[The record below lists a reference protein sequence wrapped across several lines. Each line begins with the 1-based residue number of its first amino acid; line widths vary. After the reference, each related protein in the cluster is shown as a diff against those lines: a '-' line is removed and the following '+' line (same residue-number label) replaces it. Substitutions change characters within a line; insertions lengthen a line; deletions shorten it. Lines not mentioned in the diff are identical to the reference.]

1 MSDQIEVM
9 EVSRLRPK
17 EATRP
22 QPIERPV
29 GDLSESDFRR
39 RPSPVDRFESYRLHR
54 ITFLLMVVL
63 PTLVASLY
71 FGLLASDQYA
81 AEVRFGVRQTQEPN
95 VSDDVLAMM
104 AKGLAVG
111 TTGREPYLVASY
123 VRSRNL
129 PEDLDRLIG
138 LRDMY
143 SRPVADWFARFNP
156 QGSSEKLWSYWRK
169 MVIVNTDRLSGLVTV
184 RALAFTPDDAV
195 TIVRAIRINAEH
207 IVDQTSQR
215 IRADALRLAEEELA
229 RARQRYVDSL
239 LALRRVREGAQTVDP
254 ETAIEDTAKTLTE
267 AMRQKLA
274 LQRDLAFNMKVLSS
288 SAPQIQVLNQ
298 RIRAVDEQIA
308 ALNRSL
314 TSRDEADRTA
324 ADVISRFEERE
335 LARRFSEKLMEI
347 SQTAYERARVEEARQ
362 HMYLT
367 TFVEPIKP
375 DLAEYPKRARTIGF
389 VAVLA
394 LVVWVITLILTAA
407 VKDHKLVSSGYTG

>member
-1 MSDQIEVM
+1 MSDQIEVI

-29 GDLSESDFRR
+29 GDLSESDYRR

-63 PTLVASLY
+63 PTLAACLY
-71 FGLLASDQYA
+71 YGLWASDQYA
-81 AEVRFGVRQTQEPN
+81 AEVRFGVRQTQQPN
-95 VSDDVLAMM
+95 VSDDVLAKM
-104 AKGLAVG
+104 AQGMAVG
-111 TTGREPYLVASY
+111 TTGREPYLVANY

-129 PEDLDRLIG
+129 VEELDRQIG
-138 LRDMY
+138 LREIY
-143 SRPVADWFARFNP
+143 SRPAADFFARFDP
-156 QGSSEKLWSYWRK
+156 RGSSEKLWGYWRD
-169 MVIVNTDRLSGLVTV
+169 MVTVNADRFSGLVTV

-195 TIVRAIRINAEH
+195 TIVRAVQVSAEQ
-207 IVDQTSQR
+207 IIDETSQR
-215 IRADALRLAEEELA
+215 PRADALHFAEDELV

-254 ETAIEDTAKTLTE
+254 ATAIEETAKTLTG
-267 AMRQKLA
+267 AIRQKLA
-274 LQRDLAFNMKVLSS
+274 LERDLAFNMKVVSP

-298 RIRAVDEQIA
+298 RLRAVNEQIA
-308 ALNRSL
+308 ALNRLL

-347 SQTAYERARVEEARQ
+347 TQSSYERARVEEARQ
-362 HMYLT
+362 HTYLT
-367 TFVEPIKP
+367 SFVEPVRP
-375 DLAEYPKRARTIGF
+375 DQAEYPRRARTIGLI
-389 VAVLA
+389 AVLA
-394 LVVWVITLILTAA
+394 LVVWTITLILVAA
-407 VKDHKLVSSGYTG
+407 VKDHKLVSSGYSG

>member
-29 GDLSESDFRR
+29 SDLSESDYRR
-39 RPSPVDRFESYRLHR
+39 RPSPVDRFESYRLHWVS
-54 ITFLLMVVL
+54 FLLMVLL
-63 PTLVASLY
+63 PTLAALLY
-71 FGLLASDQYA
+71 YGLWASDQYA

-95 VSDDVLAMM
+95 VSDNVLAMM

-111 TTGREPYLVASY
+111 TSGREPYLVANY

-129 PEDLDRLIG
+129 VEDLDHQIS
-138 LRDMY
+138 LREIY
-143 SRPVADWFARFNP
+143 SRPGADWFARFDRRA
-156 QGSSEKLWSYWRK
+156 SSERLWRYWRN
-169 MVIVNTDRLSGLVTV
+169 MVVVNTDRLSGLVTV
-184 RALAFTPDDAV
+184 RALAFSADDAV
-195 TIVRAIRINAEH
+195 TIVRAIQADAEH
-207 IVDQTSQR
+207 IIDRTAER
-215 IRADALRLAEEELA
+215 IRADALHLAEEELA
-229 RARQRYVDSL
+229 RARRRYVDSL

-254 ETAIEDTAKTLTE
+254 ETAIEETATTLTG
-267 AMRQKLA
+267 AVRQKLA
-274 LQRDLAFNMKVLSS
+274 LERDLAFNMKVVSS

-298 RIRAVDEQIA
+298 RIHAVDEQIA

-347 SQTAYERARVEEARQ
+347 TQSSYERARVEEARQ

-367 TFVEPIKP
+367 TFVEPTRP

-389 VAVLA
+389 VAMLA
-394 LVVWVITLILTAA
+394 LVVWVITLILIAA
-407 VKDHKLVSSGYTG
+407 VKDHRLVSSGYTG

>member
-17 EATRP
+17 EPTRP
-22 QPIERPV
+22 EPIERPI

-39 RPSPVDRFESYRLHR
+39 RPSPVDRFEPYRLHQM
-54 ITFLLMVVL
+54 TFLLMVVL
-63 PTLVASLY
+63 PTLVACLY
-71 FGLLASDQYA
+71 YGLWASDQYA

-95 VSDDVLAMM
+95 ISDDVLALM
-104 AKGLAVG
+104 AKGMAVG
-111 TTGREPYLVASY
+111 TTGQEPYLIANY

-129 PEDLDRLIG
+129 VEDLDRQIR
-138 LRDMY
+138 LREIY
-143 SRPVADWFARFNP
+143 SRPVGDWFARFDP
-156 QGSSEKLWSYWRK
+156 RGSSEKLWSYWRN
-169 MVIVNTDRLSGLVTV
+169 MVVVNTDRLSGLVTV

-195 TIVRAIRINAEH
+195 TIVRAIQADAEH
-207 IVDQTSQR
+207 IVDQTAQR
-215 IRADALRLAEEELA
+215 IRADALSLAEEELA

-254 ETAIEDTAKTLTE
+254 EKAIEATATTLTG
-267 AMRQKLA
+267 AIRQKLG
-274 LQRDLAFNMKVLSS
+274 LERDLAFNKRVVSA

-298 RIRAVDEQIA
+298 RIRAMDEQIA

-335 LARRFSEKLMEI
+335 LARRFSERLMEI
-347 SQTAYERARVEEARQ
+347 TQSSYERSRVEEARQ

-367 TFVEPIKP
+367 TFVEPVRP
-375 DLAEYPKRARTIGF
+375 DLAEYPKRARMIAF
-389 VAVLA
+389 IAVLA
-394 LVVWVITLILTAA
+394 LVVWVITLVLVAA
-407 VKDHKLVSSGYTG
+407 VKDHKLLSSGYTG

>member
-9 EVSRLRPK
+9 DASRLRPK

-29 GDLSESDFRR
+29 GDLAESDYRR
-39 RPSPVDRFESYRLHR
+39 RPSPVDRFEPYRLHR

-63 PTLVASLY
+63 PTLAACLY
-71 FGLLASDQYA
+71 YGLWASDQYA

-95 VSDDVLAMM
+95 ISDDVLAMM
-104 AKGLAVG
+104 AKGMAVG
-111 TTGREPYLVASY
+111 TTGREPYLVANY

-129 PEDLDRLIG
+129 VEDLDRQIG
-138 LRDMY
+138 LREIY
-143 SRPVADWFARFNP
+143 SRPVADRFARFDP
-156 QGSSEKLWSYWRK
+156 RDSSEELWSYWRS
-169 MVIVNTDRLSGLVTV
+169 MVTVSADRLSGLITV

-195 TIVRAIRINAEH
+195 TIVRAIQVNAEH
-207 IVDQTSQR
+207 IIDQTSQR
-215 IRADALRLAEEELA
+215 VRADALHLAEDELA

-254 ETAIEDTAKTLTE
+254 EKTIEETATTLTG
-267 AMRQKLA
+267 AYRQKLA
-274 LQRDLAFNMKVLSS
+274 LERDRAFNMKVVSP

-308 ALNRSL
+308 ALNRTL

-347 SQTAYERARVEEARQ
+347 TQSSYERARVEEARQ

-367 TFVEPIKP
+367 NFVEPIRP
-375 DLAEYPKRARTIGF
+375 DQAEYPKRARKIGF
-389 VAVLA
+389 IAVFALA
-394 LVVWVITLILTAA
+394 TWMITLILIAA
-407 VKDHKLVSSGYTG
+407 VKDHKLVSSGYSG

>member
-9 EVSRLRPK
+9 EASRLRPK
-17 EATRP
+17 EVTRP

-39 RPSPVDRFESYRLHR
+39 RPSPVDRFESYRFHGV
-54 ITFLLMVVL
+54 TFLVMVVL
-63 PTLVASLY
+63 PTLVAMLY
-71 FGLLASDQYA
+71 YGLWASDQYA

-95 VSDDVLAMM
+95 VSDDVLSMM

-129 PEDLDRLIG
+129 VEDLDRQIG
-138 LRDMY
+138 LREIY
-143 SRPVADWFARFNP
+143 SRPVADWFARFDP
-156 QGSSEKLWSYWRK
+156 RGSSEKLWSYWRR
-169 MVIVNTDRLSGLVTV
+169 MVVVNTDRLSGLVTV

-195 TIVRAIRINAEH
+195 TIVRAIQANAEH
-207 IVDQTSQR
+207 IVDQTAQR
-215 IRADALRLAEEELA
+215 IRADALHLAEEDLA

-254 ETAIEDTAKTLTE
+254 EKAIEETAKTLTE

-274 LQRDLAFNMKVLSS
+274 LERDLAFNMKVVSS

-347 SQTAYERARVEEARQ
+347 TQSGYERARVEEARQ

-367 TFVEPIKP
+367 TFVEPIRP

-389 VAVLA
+389 VAVFA
-394 LVVWVITLILTAA
+394 LVVWVITLILIAA
-407 VKDHKLVSSGYTG
+407 VKDHRLVSSGYTG

>member
-1 MSDQIEVM
+1 MSDHIEVM

-22 QPIERPV
+22 QPIERPI
-29 GDLSESDFRR
+29 GDLSESDYRR
-39 RPSPVDRFESYRLHR
+39 RPSPVDRFESYRLHQ
-54 ITFLLMVVL
+54 ITFLFMVVL

-71 FGLLASDQYA
+71 YGLWASDQYA
-81 AEVRFGVRQTQEPN
+81 AEARFGVRRTVQPN
-95 VSDDVLAMM
+95 FGDDILAMM
-104 AKGLAVG
+104 AKGRAPG
-111 TTGREPYLVASY
+111 ASGQEPYLVANY

-129 PEDLDRLIG
+129 VEDLDRQIG
-138 LRDMY
+138 LREIY
-143 SRPVADWFARFNP
+143 SRPVADWFARFDP
-156 QGSSEKLWSYWRK
+156 RGSSEKLWNHWRN
-169 MVIVNTDRLSGLVTV
+169 MVTVNADRLSGLITV

-195 TIVRAIRINAEH
+195 TIVRAIQVNAER

-215 IRADALRLAEEELA
+215 PRADALRLAEEELA

-254 ETAIEDTAKTLTE
+254 ENAIEETATTLTG
-267 AMRQKLA
+267 AVRQKLA
-274 LQRDLAFNMKVLSS
+274 LERDRAFNMRVVSP

-335 LARRFSEKLMEI
+335 LARRFSERLMEI
-347 SQTAYERARVEEARQ
+347 TQSSYERARVEEARQ

-367 TFVEPIKP
+367 TFVEPVRP
-375 DLAEYPKRARTIGF
+375 DLAEYPKRARMIGF
-389 VAVLA
+389 IALLA
-394 LVVWVITLILTAA
+394 LIIWMITLILVAA
-407 VKDHKLVSSGYTG
+407 VKDHKLVSSAYSG

>member
-9 EVSRLRPK
+9 EVSQLRPK
-17 EATRP
+17 EVKRP
-22 QPIERPV
+22 QPIEHPI
-29 GDLSESDFRR
+29 GDLSGSAFRR
-39 RPSPVDRFESYRLHR
+39 QPSPIDRFESYRLHKVS
-54 ITFLLMVVL
+54 FLLMVVL

-71 FGLLASDQYA
+71 YGLWASDQYA

-104 AKGLAVG
+104 AKGIAVG
-111 TTGREPYLVASY
+111 TTGREPYLVANY

-129 PEDLDRLIG
+129 VDDLDRQIG
-138 LRDMY
+138 LREIY
-143 SRPVADWFARFNP
+143 SRPAADRLARFDP
-156 QGSSEKLWSYWRK
+156 QGSSEELWSYWRN
-169 MVIVNTDRLSGLVTV
+169 MVIVTTDRLSGLVSV

-195 TIVRAIRINAEH
+195 KIVRAIRTSAEH
-207 IVDQTSQR
+207 IVDQTAQR
-215 IRADALRLAEEELA
+215 IRADALRLAEEDLA

-239 LALRRVREGAQTVDP
+239 LALRGVRDGAQTVDP
-254 ETAIEDTAKTLTE
+254 ETTIEETAKTLTE

-274 LQRDLAFNMKVLSS
+274 LERDLAFNMRVVSA

-347 SQTAYERARVEEARQ
+347 TQSSYERARVEEARQ

-367 TFVEPIKP
+367 TFVEPVRP

-389 VAVLA
+389 VAVVA
-394 LVVWVITLILTAA
+394 LVVWVITLVLAAA
-407 VKDHKLVSSGYTG
+407 VNDHRLVSSGYTG